1 MALGERTGKNQLT
14 LPLFYAIIVK
24 ANEVPMEENTIE
36 TNESIRILILE
47 SGQRLISKVEEV
59 VADIGEPDCK
69 LEDPYL
75 IHYNELTN
83 SITLEQWLSD
93 VADQQ
98 IFLICSDKILTVIE
112 YPKSIILKK
121 YKSLI
126 KK

>member
-1 MALGERTGKNQLT
+1 
-14 LPLFYAIIVK
+14 
-24 ANEVPMEENTIE
+24 MEDTTIE
-36 TNESIRILILE
+36 VNDLIRILILE
-47 SGQRLISKVEEV
+47 NGQKLISKVEEV
-59 VADIGEPDCK
+59 VADIGEPNCK

-75 IHYNELTN
+75 IHYHELTN

>member
-1 MALGERTGKNQLT
+1 MM
-14 LPLFYAIIVK
+14 VK
-24 ANEVPMEENTIE
+24 VNEVPMEENTIE

-75 IHYNELTN
+75 IRYNELTN

-93 VADQQ
+93 VSDQQ